1 MVWYSDSGEE
11 TYWLWRQK
19 GKCCIAYGMNTP
31 FLHLTKLVSLYKY
44 LFIRKYVK
52 LVHYLTCVKINIIA

>member
-1 MVWYSDSGEE
+1 MRYSDSGEE
-11 TYWLWRQK
+11 TYRLWRQK
-19 GKCCIAYGMNTP
+19 GICCSVCGMNTP
-31 FLHLTKLVSLYKY
+31 FLLLTKLVSLYKY